1 MRVIPLSRNRNP
13 GGNQGTVCVEVCH
26 RSLQTLTFFKEKI
39 VHLATLFRTID
50 LIGITLIRFL

>member
-26 RSLQTLTFFKEKI
+26 RSLQTLTLFKEKK
-39 VHLATLFRTID
+39 VHFATLFKTID